1 MKNYE
6 MYQKCK
12 ISFINNFEVQKE
24 SQNNK
29 KQVNKIEL
37 HNTYKNSKLIFCVI
51 YHKKFVNINGSHI
64 LFINCDNR

>member
-1 MKNYE
+1 

-12 ISFINNFEVQKE
+12 ISFINNYEVQKE

-37 HNTYKNSKLIFCVI
+37 HNRYKNSKLIFCVI
-51 YHKKFVNINGSHI
+51 KH
-64 LFINCDNR
+64 LLT